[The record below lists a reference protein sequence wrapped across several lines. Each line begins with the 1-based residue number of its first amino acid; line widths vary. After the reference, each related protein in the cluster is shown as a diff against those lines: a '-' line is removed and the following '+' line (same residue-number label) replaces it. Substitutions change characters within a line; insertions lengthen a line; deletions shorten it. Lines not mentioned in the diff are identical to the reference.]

1 LEYIKRIVESDPR
14 KRKIFNKIMEKDKYY
29 WKKFGAPDDIFRWL
43 HNFANENEVSLAL
56 VLADNIMYYTLDQI
70 RYLWKTIL
78 TNYVKLFL
86 LDEIFRDR
94 PLPNIEKWF
103 PDYLR
108 EKCIFVGYGRPSKSG
123 QSMVYFF
130 KQSQAINN
138 LSYMERSQFL
148 KARSKEFSTKER
160 VFLLD
165 DFIGSG
171 NQAKNEWFHRGKDDK
186 SFNDIYTENPNLQFV
201 YLALV
206 GCREGKEVI
215 EKSTPMKVVLGEELD
230 ERFRCFSGISTI
242 YPDPNER
249 VEARRVMEEKGK
261 MLYEYPLGYDN
272 MELAIAFYHNTP
284 DNSLP
289 VIWKRMPDG
298 SWYPLFERFE

>member
-1 LEYIKRIVESDPR
+1 
-14 KRKIFNKIMEKDKYY
+14 MEKDRYY
-29 WKKFGAPDDIFRWL
+29 WRRFGGPNDIFRWL
-43 HNFANENEVSLAL
+43 HNFTNENEVSLAL
-56 VLADNIMYYTLDQI
+56 VLADNIMYYTLNQI
-70 RYLWKTIL
+70 RYLWNIIL

-86 LDEIFRDR
+86 LDEIFEDKM
-94 PLPNIEKWF
+94 LPDIEKWF
-103 PDYLR
+103 PEYLR
-108 EKCIFVGYGRPSKSG
+108 EKCIFVGYGRASKSG

-130 KQSQAINN
+130 KQSHVINN
-138 LSYMERSQFL
+138 LSYMERFEFL
-148 KARSKEFSTKER
+148 QTHSKVLSTKEK

-171 NQAKNEWFHRGKDDK
+171 NQAKAEWFRKRKDGK
-186 SFNDIYTENPNLQFV
+186 SFNDVYTENPNLKFV

-206 GCREGKEVI
+206 GCGEGKKVI
-215 EKSTPMKVVLGEELD
+215 ERSTPMKVILGEEFD
-230 ERFRCFSGISTI
+230 ERFKCFSNISTV
-242 YPDPNER
+242 YSDPKER
-249 VEARRVMEEKGK
+249 AEARRVMEEKGR

-272 MELAIAFYHNTP
+272 MELAIAFFHNTP